1 MIKSY
6 LNIAWRNIKK
16 NKVFSF
22 INITGLSL
30 GISVC
35 FIIMLYVQDELS
47 YDRYNDHADRIAR
60 IQFKA
65 TINGGEISEAGIM
78 APVAQALKHDF
89 PEVEDATRLLF
100 TGSPKVA
107 YGTKSLT
114 IEHFALADPNFF
126 SVFTLPLLS
135 GDAKTAL
142 SKNHT
147 IVLSS
152 LAAGKFFGNEDP
164 IGKALGINGELYK
177 VTGVFDK
184 IPANSHFHADMLASM
199 VGLQSAIGMI
209 MIFAFYPALPIFHQV
224 QQTKCNICRWGR
236 KAWL

>member
-1 MIKSY
+1 MTKSY
-6 LNIAWRNIKK
+6 LKIAWRNLKK

-47 YDRYNDHADRIAR
+47 YDRYNEHADRIAR

-65 TINGGEISEAGIM
+65 SINGSAMREAGIM

-89 PEVEDATRLLF
+89 AEVEDATRLLF
-100 TGSPKVA
+100 LGSSKVA

-114 IEHFALADPNFF
+114 IDQFVMADPNFF
-126 SVFTLPLLS
+126 SIFTLPLVS
-135 GDAKTAL
+135 GDPKTAL
-142 SKNHT
+142 SQSHT
-147 IVLSS
+147 IVLSK
-152 LAAGKFFGNEDP
+152 LTAGKFFGNEDP
-164 IGKALGINGELYK
+164 IGKALGFNGELYK

-184 IPANSHFHADMLASM
+184 IPANSHFHCLDGWLA
-199 VGLQSAIGMI
+199 VSAIQLMDG
-209 MIFAFYPALPIFHQV
+209 
-224 QQTKCNICRWGR
+224 G
-236 KAWL
+236 